1 MSTFSSDQVSLIS
14 QDNYY
19 RPLAELP
26 REPDDLV
33 NFDHPDTVDL
43 DRLVVDLRRL
53 QRGEVLQMPEYTF
66 NNPDKVPKTLVI
78 KPAPLLIVEGLFVFY
93 HPALAQRLD
102 LRVFVD
108 AAEHIRLARRLKR
121 DTTERGF
128 TMDSVLRDYERFVAP
143 MYERYVLPTREQ
155 ADLIIPNH
163 KHMYKALQVLV
174 NHLHAVI
181 KPNAASEV

>member
-1 MSTFSSDQVSLIS
+1 MSTFASEQVSLIS

-26 REPDDLV
+26 RESDGLV

-43 DRLVVDLRRL
+43 DRLVRDVQRL
-53 QRGEVLQMPEYTF
+53 KRGEALRMMEYTF
-66 NNPDKVPKTLVI
+66 NNPDKVPKEI
-78 KPAPLLIVEGLFVFY
+78 HIAPAPLLIVEGLFVF
-93 HPALAQRLD
+93 HHRELVQQLD

-108 AAEHIRLARRLKR
+108 AAEHVRLSRRLRR

-128 TMDSVLRDYERFVAP
+128 SMQNVLRDYERFVAP

-174 NHLHAVI
+174 NHLRTV
-181 KPNAASEV
+181 VG

>member
-1 MSTFSSDQVSLIS
+1 MSTFRADQVSLVS

-19 RPLAELP
+19 RPLAELQ
-26 REPDDLV
+26 REPDGLV

-43 DRLVVDLRRL
+43 DRLVADLRRL
-53 QRGEVLQMPEYTF
+53 QHGETLQMPEYTF
-66 NNPDKVPKTLVI
+66 NNPAKVPKTLVI
-78 KPAPLLIVEGLFVFY
+78 KPAPLIIVEGLFVFH
-93 HPALAQRLD
+93 HPELAQRLD

-128 TMDSVLRDYERFVAP
+128 SMASVLRDYERFVAP

-174 NHLHAVI
+174 NHLRTVV
-181 KPNAASEV
+181 KSSASSEA